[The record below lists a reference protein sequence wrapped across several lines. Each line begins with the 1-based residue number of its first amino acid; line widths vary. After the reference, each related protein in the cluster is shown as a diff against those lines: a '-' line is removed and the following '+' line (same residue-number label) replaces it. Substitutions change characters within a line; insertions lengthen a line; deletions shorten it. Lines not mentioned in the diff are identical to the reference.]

1 MIFTVPL
8 EKNIHTIDFSTNTS
22 KNDINAIHVR
32 AEQSIHF
39 TGTLPEDI
47 YPFVYTGKSKGHRK
61 WHGHTLDTNMIE
73 SKGDKNE
80 VDALVFG
87 NTDARMI
94 LVKKSFLKQYLQST
108 HEDDYFSKNLA
119 FNTYRIRD
127 KDLELFI
134 NIHRNILEDKQVS
147 NEEIELL
154 LFQILQNPIQDK
166 PSQTKGYKLV
176 QTAISSMKNH
186 IKNPILIKELC
197 KELNVSIRTLE
208 MAFNKHLSITPK
220 AYYTRLLLLIIEAEL
235 RNKKTINISNILQ
248 EYKIYNLSQ
257 FGANFKQYF
266 SKTPSEVERLS
277 ENENPFGW
285 NEKIFLEFSEL

>member
-8 EKNIHTIDFSTNTS
+8 DKNIHTINFLTYTS
-22 KNDINAIHVR
+22 LNDISAIHVKS
-32 AEQSIHF
+32 EQSIHF

-61 WHGHTLDTNMIE
+61 WHGYTLDTNMIE
-73 SKGDKNE
+73 TKGDKNE

-87 NTDARMI
+87 DTDACMI
-94 LVKKSFLKQYLQST
+94 LVKKSFVKQYLQSMYG
-108 HEDDYFSKNLA
+108 DDDFNRHLA
-119 FNTYRIRD
+119 FNTYQIGD

-134 NIHRNILEDKQVS
+134 DIHRHILEGKQVS
-147 NEEIELL
+147 NEEIESL

-166 PSQTKGYKLV
+166 ACLPKDCTLV

-197 KELNVSIRTLE
+197 KDLGVSIRTLE

-220 AYYTRLLLLIIEAEL
+220 VYYKRLLLLTIEAEL
-235 RNKKTINISNILQ
+235 RNKKTINISNVLQ
-248 EYKIYNLSQ
+248 EYEIYNLSQ
-257 FGANFKQYF
+257 FGASFKHYF
-266 SKTPSEVERLS
+266 SKTPSEIKRLS
-277 ENENPFGW
+277 EDENPFGW
-285 NEKIFLEFSEL
+285 NEKIFLEFE

>member
-8 EKNIHTIDFSTNTS
+8 EKNIHTIHFSTNTS
-22 KNDINAIHVR
+22 ANDISAIHVKS
-32 AEQSIHF
+32 EQSIHF

-61 WHGHTLDTNMIE
+61 WHGHTLDANMIE
-73 SKGDKNE
+73 TKGDKNE
-80 VDALVFG
+80 VDALVFED
-87 NTDARMI
+87 TDARMI
-94 LVKKSFLKQYLQST
+94 LVKKSFVKQYLQSMYG
-108 HEDDYFSKNLA
+108 DDDFNKHLA
-119 FNTYRIRD
+119 FNTYEIAD
-127 KDLELFI
+127 KDLELFLD
-134 NIHRNILEDKQVS
+134 IHRHILEGKQVS
-147 NEEIELL
+147 NEEIESL

-166 PSQTKGYKLV
+166 TCLPKDYTLV

-197 KELNVSIRTLE
+197 KDLGVSIGTLE

-220 AYYTRLLLLIIEAEL
+220 VYYKRLLLLTIEAEL
-235 RNKKTINISNILQ
+235 RNKKTINVSNVLQ
-248 EYKIYNLSQ
+248 EYEVYNLSQ
-257 FGANFKQYF
+257 FGASFKHYF